1 MAKLLPLLAAFLFP
15 TIIQRPRD
23 HFHKVLPAAEEGLV
37 TDVCVCCCLDES
49 YCALPYS

>member
-23 HFHKVLPAAEEGLV
+23 HFHKVLPAAEGGLV
-37 TDVCVCCCLDES
+37 TDVCVLLFGRVLLRS
-49 YCALPYS
+49 AV

>member
-15 TIIQRPRD
+15 TICQHSRD

-37 TDVCVCCCLDES
+37 VDVCVLLFGRVS
-49 YCALPYS
+49 LRSAV